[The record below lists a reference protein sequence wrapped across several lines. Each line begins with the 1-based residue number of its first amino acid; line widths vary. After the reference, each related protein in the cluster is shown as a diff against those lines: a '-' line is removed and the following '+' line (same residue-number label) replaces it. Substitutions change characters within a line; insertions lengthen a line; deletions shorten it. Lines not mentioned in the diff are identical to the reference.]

1 MKSRIMET
9 TMNEERSETGRQ
21 VQVNGSEHDAKQC
34 CTDCIYNHTYQ
45 RWVNVCGKVNHLG
58 I

>member
-45 RWVNVCGKVNHLG
+45 RWV
-58 I
+58 